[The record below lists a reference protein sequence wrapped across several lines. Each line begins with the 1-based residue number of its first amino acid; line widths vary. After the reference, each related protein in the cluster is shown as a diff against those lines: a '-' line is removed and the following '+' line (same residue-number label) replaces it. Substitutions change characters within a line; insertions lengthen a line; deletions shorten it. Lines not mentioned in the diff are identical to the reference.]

1 MSKDNLEKRSSEPT
15 RRDFLRQ
22 GMKIAGSAIGVAALV
37 KYEAGLDNTY
47 AGLKQVTSG
56 RSDSSGDASSE
67 QEEHCPCGPDIC
79 GPDKPRCGPYT
90 KPYTL
95 SSSLE
100 NLSGGESITS
110 GSEHPC
116 CPCYPPPGP
125 CPPSK
130 VCAPEVRL
138 YTK

>member
-56 RSDSSGDASSE
+56 RSYSSGDASTN
-67 QEEHCPCGPDIC
+67 HCDGCGPEVCGPDTPCGPD
-79 GPDKPRCGPYT
+79 T

-110 GSEHPC
+110 GSENHCC
-116 CPCYPPPGP
+116 CPDE
-125 CPPSK
+125 
-130 VCAPEVRL
+130 CAPVISRPPCIPVR
-138 YTK
+138 